1 MHTRKLNLLW
11 NWQLTILPCASKYKV
26 MIKLLNTVNL
36 LPRDVPRKNYEM
48 LNFFMLKHKEKTRE
62 FYCESRSVPY
72 SFRQTVLAWA
82 VRKRDLCSFKRNGI
96 RIQTFYAFGQFRGSI
111 ISVTPWAG
119 SIHRYT
125 RSTCMKTWFCHLDR
139 RQNLT
144 IFIRENRLRKIR
156 NRLTVMIR
164 QKLVLQSQLSFK
176 IPNHRRVENG
186 ELENF

>member
-11 NWQLTILPCASKYKV
+11 NWQLTILPCGSKYKV
-26 MIKLLNTVNL
+26 MIKLLNWLWISYRGMCQGKIT
-36 LPRDVPRKNYEM
+36 KCWTSS
-48 LNFFMLKHKEKTRE
+48 LKHKEKTRE

-144 IFIRENRLRKIR
+144 IFIRENRLGKIR